1 MRRMHICLLSAL
13 LLLPSG
19 CGTVK
24 KIIGWGGSK
33 EEQTKKPPTT
43 TRVAR
48 PSPEK
53 ARITTTTLSK
63 WALYAAIT
71 LVVLLGIRYGVKSWA
86 TNKKE

>member
-1 MRRMHICLLSAL
+1 MKRMRVCLLAAL

-24 KIIGWGGSK
+24 KIIGWGDSK
-33 EEQTKKPPTT
+33 EDQTKKPSATT
-43 TRVAR
+43 EVVR

-53 ARITTTTLSK
+53 TQITTTTLSK
-63 WALYAAIT
+63 WALYSTIT
-71 LVVLLGIRYGVKSWA
+71 LVILLGIRYGVKKM

>member
-1 MRRMHICLLSAL
+1 MRVCLLATL

-24 KIIGWGGSK
+24 KIIGWGGDK
-33 EEQTKKPPTT
+33 EEQTEKPPTT
-43 TRVAR
+43 TKVVR

-53 ARITTTTLSK
+53 ARITTATLSE
-63 WALYAAIT
+63 WALYATIT
-71 LVVLLGIRYGVKSWA
+71 LVVLFGIRYGVKSWA